1 MLVAGSCVID
11 SDKWIIMIIIGII
24 VIMIIIMIIIGI
36 IIIMIIIGIIVIM
49 IMMII
54 GSGSAVQDV
63 SN

>member
-11 SDKWIIMIIIGII
+11 SDKW
-24 VIMIIIMIIIGI
+24 
-36 IIIMIIIGIIVIM
+36 IIMIIIGIIVIM

>member
-36 IIIMIIIGIIVIM
+36 IVNM
-49 IMMII
+49 IMMIT

>member
-1 MLVAGSCVID
+1 MVVASSCVID

-24 VIMIIIMIIIGI
+24 VII
-36 IIIMIIIGIIVIM
+36 
-49 IMMII
+49 IMMIT